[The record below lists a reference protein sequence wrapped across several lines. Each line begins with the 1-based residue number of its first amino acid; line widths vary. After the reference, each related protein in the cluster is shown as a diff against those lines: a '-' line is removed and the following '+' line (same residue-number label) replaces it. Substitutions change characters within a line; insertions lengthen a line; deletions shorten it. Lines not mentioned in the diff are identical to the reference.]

1 MKIANSHRANPHPC
15 ESHERIQKVRNVAT
29 QIVATEAAVT
39 TAELVSFPE
48 GRLVV
53 EPPPVVATTPPVVAA
68 TPPVVAATT
77 SGWWSL
83 QADRW
88 QFLVF
93 QSDSPR
99 WCQDSDFLRL
109 QPLLVL
115 W

>member
-48 GRLVV
+48 WWLV

-68 TPPVVAATT
+68 TPPVVATT
-77 SGWWSL
+77 NIG
-83 QADRW
+83 
-88 QFLVF
+88 LV
-93 QSDSPR
+93 
-99 WCQDSDFLRL
+99 
-109 QPLLVL
+109 VIAG
-115 W
+115 